1 VTAIG
6 ETFRKLEN
14 RGEAALIGYVTAG
27 DPDPQSTPKIAEALI
42 KGGVDILELGLPF
55 SDPIADGPTIQAASV
70 RALNAGTTPWKVLEM
85 AKETRKSHD
94 VPVVVMTYYNPVFRM
109 GLDNFFR
116 LARDCMVDGVIV
128 PDLPVEEASDYK
140 QAASACGVDTIFL
153 AAPSTSMQRL
163 CRIVECTS
171 GFLYLVS
178 HFGVTG
184 AKAAV
189 EESTI
194 QLVKRVLPYTKGR
207 VPLAVGFG
215 VSKPDHARC
224 IIAAGADGV
233 IVGSAFV
240 NIVQR
245 NQGNRNKML
254 EELSEMAHKL
264 KAATR
269 CVNSQDWKHPQFTG
283 NIL

>member
-1 VTAIG
+1 MTAIT
-6 ETFRKLEN
+6 ETFQKLKS

-27 DPDPQSTPKIAEALI
+27 DPEPQYTPRIAEALI

-70 RALNAGTTPWKVLEM
+70 RALTTGTTPRKVLEI
-85 AKETRKSHD
+85 AREIRQAHD
-94 VPVVVMTYYNPVFRM
+94 VPIVIMTYYNPVFRM
-109 GLDNFFR
+109 GLDKFFR
-116 LARDCMVDGVIV
+116 LAKNCMVDGVIV
-128 PDLPVEEASDYK
+128 PDLPVEEATDYK

-153 AAPSTSMQRL
+153 AAPSTSTQRL
-163 CRIVECTS
+163 RKIVECTS

-194 QLVKRVLPYTKGR
+194 RLIKKVLPYTSGH

-215 VSKPDHARC
+215 VSKPEHAQC
-224 IIAAGADGV
+224 IIKAGADGV

-240 NIVQR
+240 NIVQK
-245 NQGNRNKML
+245 NQGNMSKML
-254 EELSEMAHKL
+254 GELGEMAHKL
-264 KAATR
+264 KAAAR
-269 CVNSQDWKHPQFTG
+269 CVSS
-283 NIL
+283 